1 MRGGAARRG
10 KTPRTAGEG
19 WMWQSGEAGR
29 WPAPVAVGE
38 SSGTEGADDEA
49 KVDVGGGAGRL
60 IGSGHQHEVGP
71 EDDVVGEVNTL
82 QDLAGLDGDDHNHD
96 HDHDHGHHWRDGGD
110 AETGALVDALV
121 GMVAEHE

>member
-1 MRGGAARRG
+1 
-10 KTPRTAGEG
+10 
-19 WMWQSGEAGR
+19 MWQSGEAGR

-71 EDDVVGEVNTL
+71 EDDVVGDVNTL
-82 QDLAGLDGDDHNHD
+82 QDLAGLDGDDD
-96 HDHDHGHHWRDGGD
+96 GEGHPALRGRRVRAGRLTT
-110 AETGALVDALV
+110 TGSIGVTPAN
-121 GMVAEHE
+121 